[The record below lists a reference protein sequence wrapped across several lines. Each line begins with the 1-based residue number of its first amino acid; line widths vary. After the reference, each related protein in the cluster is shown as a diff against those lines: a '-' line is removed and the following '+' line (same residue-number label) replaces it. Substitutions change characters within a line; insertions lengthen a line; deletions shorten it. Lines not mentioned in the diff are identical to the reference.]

1 MFNIFLVCLPEG
13 SPKMSTKLRAICCR
27 PWIKLMWRPKKDPW
41 RAWCVSVPR
50 GSHVGSHEG
59 RLGIDT
65 RYKLSNLCM
74 FRAYYVFFSLRIVYV
89 YRYGKHIYICV
100 YIYILIIT
108 VCVCLYAGKARKW
121 CESYIWAGC
130 IERWYVSQWSMDR
143 SLFHWWSFVLFHLL
157 EPMLGEN
164 MLKQSFTRHQR
175 FNSTQVALSST
186 VMKQFDQLQ
195 RSVISLHKVGPL
207 LLSVAF

>member
-108 VCVCLYAGKARKW
+108 VCVCVRMPVRPISGASLIFEQAVSKDGMSA
-121 CESYIWAGC
+121 SG
-130 IERWYVSQWSMDR
+130 RWT
-143 SLFHWWSFVLFHLL
+143 VLC
-157 EPMLGEN
+157 
-164 MLKQSFTRHQR
+164 FTDEVLSC
-175 FNSTQVALSST
+175 STC
-186 VMKQFDQLQ
+186 
-195 RSVISLHKVGPL
+195 
-207 LLSVAF
+207 

>member
-1 MFNIFLVCLPEG
+1 
-13 SPKMSTKLRAICCR
+13 
-27 PWIKLMWRPKKDPW
+27 MWEVMK
-41 RAWCVSVPR
+41 AT
-50 GSHVGSHEG
+50 GN
-59 RLGIDT
+59 
-65 RYKLSNLCM
+65 RYKIQVEKFVHVSCILC
-74 FRAYYVFFSLRIVYV
+74 VFFLYV
-89 YRYGKHIYICV
+89 LFMFTDMASNIYICV
-100 YIYILIIT
+100 YIYIYSDNYS
-108 VCVCLYAGKARKW
+108 VCVCPYAGKAHKW
-121 CESYIWAGC
+121 CEAYIWAGC